1 MNNQLLLLSCT
12 IDNHEKPGEEFL
24 CILLPHGNGSDLWT
38 DSRNLEKADGS
49 EDVRQI
55 TNINVACFRRLDSW
69 GERGKGGILGSHT
82 LPYTLAVFPAH
93 ISSPRPHKLNTR
105 NWSTI
110 VPQIYD
116 REFGNPVILTICLIL
131 SHSWSFCGGNGES
144 SRSTLVPIIPL
155 SRFLLVPGSPTKPC
169 EACWGGSLSMIIS
182 SSWDNPS
189 GRLGR

>member
-69 GERGKGGILGSHT
+69 GEG
-82 LPYTLAVFPAH
+82 
-93 ISSPRPHKLNTR
+93 
-105 NWSTI
+105 
-110 VPQIYD
+110 
-116 REFGNPVILTICLIL
+116 RERRYPWL
-131 SHSWSFCGGNGES
+131 SHATLHLGCFSCSHLFAPSPQAEHAELVNNS
-144 SRSTLVPIIPL
+144 SANIWQRI
-155 SRFLLVPGSPTKPC
+155 RKPC
-169 EACWGGSLSMIIS
+169 YLNNLPHPQSLVIIWREEGGKLTFYASSHHPPLALLACSVLP
-182 SSWDNPS
+182 N
-189 GRLGR
+189 